1 MMKSRRRFRNKPQLS
16 ASEGKMKNR
25 IRKIFF
31 VIMAGTLIAAASA
44 GCSQKADTAG
54 TAKVKL
60 GIDNLEKDFSVLAGK
75 RVGLITNATG
85 VDSDFNST
93 IDILKA
99 NTDLTAL
106 FAPEHG
112 IRGAASAGDTVGAET
127 DEKTGLPV
135 YSLYGETRKPT
146 SEMLENV
153 DVLVYDIQDVGSRF
167 YTYISTMQ
175 YAMQAAAEKG
185 IPFIVLD
192 RPNPL
197 NGNTVQG
204 AVLETGFESFVGI
217 THIPQRYG
225 LTCGELAQYMN
236 TEDKINCSLTVIKMT
251 NWKRDMYYEDTGLTC
266 WVMPSPNMPTIDTA
280 EVYPGDCIFEGT
292 NLSEGRGTTRP
303 FEIIGAPWID
313 AQALADKMNS
323 CGLAGVHFRATS
335 FTPSAS
341 KFAGESCS
349 GVEVHVTDRSVFD
362 SVLSGM
368 TLVYTIRDMYPND
381 FQILDSG
388 QFERLSG
395 TNDIKNGTCT
405 LEELK
410 AKFES
415 SSKSFKESSSKYYL
429 Y

>member
-1 MMKSRRRFRNKPQLS
+1 
-16 ASEGKMKNR
+16 MKNR
-25 IRKIFF
+25 IRKFLLLALSSIL
-31 VIMAGTLIAAASA
+31 MLSTST
-44 GCSQKADTAG
+44 GCSQQAAG
-54 TAKVKL
+54 TDTGKVRL
-60 GIDNLEKDFSVLAGK
+60 GIDNLEKDFSILANK
-75 RVGLITNATG
+75 KVGLITNATG
-85 VDSDFNST
+85 VDSSFSST
-93 IDILKA
+93 IDILNA
-99 NTDLTAL
+99 NAKLTAL

-112 IRGAASAGDTVGAET
+112 IRGAASAGDAVGGET
-127 DEKTGLPV
+127 DAKTGLPV

-146 SEMLENV
+146 DEMLSDV
-153 DVLVYDIQDVGSRF
+153 DVLVYDIQDVGCRF

-175 YAMQAAAEKG
+175 YAMQAAAEKN

-204 AVLETGFESFVGI
+204 DILEDGFESFVGI

-225 LTCGELAQYMN
+225 LTSGELAQYMN
-236 TEDKINCSLTVIKMT
+236 TEDKIGCDLTVIKMN

-266 WVMPSPNMPTIDTA
+266 WVLPSPNMPTVDTA
-280 EVYPGDCIFEGT
+280 EVYPGTCIFEGT
-292 NLSEGRGTTRP
+292 NVSEGRGTTKP

-323 CGLAGVHFRATS
+323 LGLNGVHFRATS

-341 KFAGESCS
+341 KFSGESCN
-349 GVEVHVTDRSVFD
+349 GVEVHVTDRSVYD

-368 TLVYTIRDMYPND
+368 TLMYTIRELYPDD
-381 FQILDSG
+381 FQVLDSG

-395 TNDIKNGTCT
+395 TDAIKNGTCS
-405 LEELK
+405 LDDLK
-410 AKFES
+410 AKCES
-415 SSKSFKESSSKYYL
+415 DSKSFKAASAKYYL